1 MMRKVFYIITII
13 NILFQAVYMT
23 IGKYTTSEIGILKYV
38 FYIFRPEYM
47 IVSGIVAFLVGCG
60 GLILIIKAIKNF
72 CFSDIVVLLL
82 NVEYIIYYLIFLM
95 KQ

>member
-1 MMRKVFYIITII
+1 MRKLLYIITLI
-13 NILFQAVYMT
+13 NICFQIVYMT
-23 IGKYTTSEIGILKYV
+23 FGRCVGIELTNLKYI

-60 GLILIIKAIKNF
+60 VLILFIKSIKNF
-72 CFSDIVVLLL
+72 NFTDIGVLLL
-82 NVEYIIYYLIFLM
+82 NVEYIIYYFRFLT